1 MPRTVGLDEDDP
13 DAQGYNDGFFICPV
27 EGPERGYVRQFFSS
41 VVGSE
46 VCGPEFTPDNTTL
59 FLAIQHPG
67 SGGTWEEPISTWPD
81 GSGPPRPSVIAIR
94 AEDGRPIGAKEA

>member
-1 MPRTVGLDEDDP
+1 MPRTVGISTDAP
-13 DAQGYNDGFFICPV
+13 DVMGYNDSFFICPV

-41 VVGSE
+41 VKGCE

-67 SGGTWEEPISTWPD
+67 DGGTFENPLSIWPD
-81 GSGPPRPSVIAIR
+81 GSVPPRPSVIAIR
-94 AEDGRPIGAKEA
+94 ADDGRPIGSKA